1 MTVPPLPPLVPKSS
15 DVKDK
20 TDLQSTV
27 SIGDWTASAI
37 PVDCTVALAA
47 AAAGLI
53 SDDKVPSSSSRLG
66 SCSPES
72 YPASEASDY
81 YQAKEVEKDYQFHV
95 NDCAYE
101 SSENHVDSGN
111 RMCRNYEDGHI
122 RDIETFSS
130 TRNRKLERHGSS
142 GSLFRWKVLLPCS
155 LSYLISS

>member
-1 MTVPPLPPLVPKSS
+1 MPPLPPLAPKSS

-20 TDLQSTV
+20 TELQSTV

-53 SDDKVPSSSSRLG
+53 SDDEVPSSSSRLG

-81 YQAKEVEKDYQFHV
+81 YQAKEVEKDGGNYPFHV
-95 NDCAYE
+95 SDCAYE
-101 SSENHVDSGN
+101 SSENHVDSGT
-111 RMCRNYEDGHI
+111 RMYRNYEDGHI
-122 RDIETFSS
+122 RDIETLSS
-130 TRNRKLERHGSS
+130 TRNRKLERLGSS
-142 GSLFRWKVLLPCS
+142 GSLFRWKVLTL
-155 LSYLISS
+155 LYHI